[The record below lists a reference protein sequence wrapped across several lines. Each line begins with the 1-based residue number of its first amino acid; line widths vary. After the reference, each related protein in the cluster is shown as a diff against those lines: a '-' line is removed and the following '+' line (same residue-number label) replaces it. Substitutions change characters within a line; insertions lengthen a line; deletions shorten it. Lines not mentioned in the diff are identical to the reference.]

1 MALNEKALHQA
12 QRSLLLDAAAVLRR
26 RYVRGGGRED
36 RVSPGAAEG
45 LSTFLEGIARSEPA
59 LHKADLNEAIALA
72 HRLIDDDH
80 PERSRLWP
88 A

>member
-12 QRSLLLDAAAVLRR
+12 QRSLLLEAAAVLRR
-26 RYVRGGGRED
+26 RYARVGRD
-36 RVSPGAAEG
+36 DSVSPGAAEG
-45 LSTFLEGIARSEPA
+45 LSHFLEGIARSEPA
-59 LHKADLNEAIALA
+59 LHKADFNEAIALA

>member
-1 MALNEKALHQA
+1 MALNEIALYQA

-26 RYVRGGGRED
+26 RYVRGVGRGD
-36 RVSPGAAEG
+36 GLPAAAAEG
-45 LSTFLEGIARSEPA
+45 LSNFLEGIARSEPA
-59 LHKADLNEAIALA
+59 LHNADLNEAIALA

-80 PERSRLWP
+80 PEHSRLWP